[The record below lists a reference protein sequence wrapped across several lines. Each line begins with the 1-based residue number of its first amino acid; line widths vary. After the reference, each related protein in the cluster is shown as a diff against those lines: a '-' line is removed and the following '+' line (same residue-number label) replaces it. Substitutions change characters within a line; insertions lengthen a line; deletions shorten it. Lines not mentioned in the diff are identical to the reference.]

1 MEIACVTMPDA
12 ALRAVGEERRSS
24 PEDVWEDELRRL
36 EGIGATLE
44 SERAGEAFFA
54 VDGLRGMYGGARS
67 GVLEA
72 ARRAATMPARIGV
85 APTRF
90 AAFAAASRPSASGG
104 GGWEVVAAAELG
116 DFLGSLPVTS
126 LVSRL
131 GLGEREAEVFV
142 ETLRRL
148 GIVTLG
154 ALAALSPARV
164 ADRFGPIGLRAHG
177 LARGEEPPLRPRRP
191 HEELAAEIE
200 LPEGTA
206 GSRLE
211 RALELLV
218 DRFLAAP
225 QRKGRTVLALR
236 FGATLGG
243 DGGSWSVEQG
253 LARPTASARVL
264 RRVLGP
270 RLEALPAP
278 ASELRLRAVALGPPA
293 GEQIE
298 LSVRG
303 YEQRL
308 HRLGE
313 AVREVRSAQGA
324 EALLKVLPVDP
335 ASRVPERRAV
345 LTPFRP

>member
-1 MEIACVTMPDA
+1 MTVPKAILA
-12 ALRAVGEERRSS
+12 ALAEERRVP
-24 PEDVWEDELRRL
+24 PEDLWEEELERL
-36 EGIGATLE
+36 EGIGAALE
-44 SERAGEAFFA
+44 SERPGEAFFA
-54 VDGLRGMYGGARS
+54 VDGLLGIHGGRRS
-67 GVLEA
+67 GVVEA
-72 ARRAATMPARIGV
+72 ARAAADLPVRIGV

-90 AAFAAASRPSASGG
+90 AALVASRRGEIVPGTHLHDFLAPLP
-104 GGWEVVAAAELG
+104 VAALT
-116 DFLGSLPVTS
+116 P
-126 LVSRL
+126 RL
-131 GLGEREAEVFV
+131 GLGEREAGDLA
-142 ETLRRL
+142 ETMRRL
-148 GIVTLG
+148 GVATVG
-154 ALAALSPARV
+154 ALAALSPDHV
-164 ADRFGPIGLRAHG
+164 ADRFGPPGLRAHG
-177 LARGEEPPLRPRRP
+177 IARGEEQPLRPRRP
-191 HEELAAEIE
+191 HEELAVELE

-206 GSRLE
+206 GSLLE

-218 DRFLAAP
+218 DRFIAAP

-236 FGATLGG
+236 FGALLG

-253 LARPTASARVL
+253 LGRPTASARSLRTVL
-264 RRVLGP
+264 AP

-278 ASELRLRAVALGPPA
+278 ASALRLRAIALGPPV
-293 GEQIE
+293 GDQME

-303 YEQRL
+303 SEQRH

>member
-1 MEIACVTMPDA
+1 MEIACVMVPED
-12 ALRAVGEERRSS
+12 ALRAVAEERRSS

-36 EGIGATLE
+36 EGTGAALE
-44 SERAGEAFFA
+44 SEQPGEAFFA
-54 VDGLRGMYGGARS
+54 VDGLRGIHGGELS

-72 ARRAATMPARIGV
+72 ARAAAATPVRIGV

-90 AAFAAASRPSASGG
+90 AAFAAASCSAPAAAAGE
-104 GGWEVVAAAELG
+104 EVVSADGLG
-116 DFLGSLPVTS
+116 EFLGALPVAALT
-126 LVSRL
+126 SRL
-131 GLGEREAEVFV
+131 GLGERQAEAFV

-148 GIVTLG
+148 GIVDLG
-154 ALAALSPARV
+154 RLAALAPARV
-164 ADRFGPIGLRAHG
+164 ADRFGPPGLRAHG

-191 HEELAAEIE
+191 HEELAAEVE

-206 GSRLE
+206 GSLLE
-211 RALELLV
+211 RALELLI

-236 FGATLGG
+236 LGALLGE
-243 DGGSWSVEQG
+243 GGSWSVEQG
-253 LARPTASARVL
+253 LGRPTASARSLRTVL
-264 RRVLGP
+264 AP

-278 ASELRLRAVALGPPA
+278 ASVLRLRAIALGPPV
-293 GEQIE
+293 GDQME

-303 YEQRL
+303 SEQRR

-313 AVREVRSAQGA
+313 AVREVRSAQGP